1 MRALFLAFTV
11 ICFAAALIAPDRAEM
26 FAGLKRICTQS
37 GQVVK
42 SYFDPTY
49 GGVSGTFLNATLVC
63 LACLLIYCLPGAKP
77 DGLSAL
83 AFFLT
88 AGFCFW
94 GTTILNIWFSIAW
107 RCALC
112 DGEEKEPRFTFE
124 RDAVLNRNRS
134 SDYRNAV
141 PLSLFQGY
149 GVGNDDVWRIPDC
162 ARGRHFHRF
171 HAARRSRP

>member
-1 MRALFLAFTV
+1 MRERLKKPENAMRALFLAFTV

-94 GTTILNIWFSIAW
+94 GTTILNIWFSIAGVVLY
-107 RCALC
+107 ALVKKKSL
-112 DGEEKEPRFTFE
+112 GS
-124 RDAVLNRNRS
+124 LS
-134 SDYRNAV
+134 NAMLFSTGIG
-141 PLSLFQGY
+141 PLITEMLF
-149 GVGNDDVWRIPDC
+149 R
-162 ARGRHFHRF
+162 
-171 HAARRSRP
+171 